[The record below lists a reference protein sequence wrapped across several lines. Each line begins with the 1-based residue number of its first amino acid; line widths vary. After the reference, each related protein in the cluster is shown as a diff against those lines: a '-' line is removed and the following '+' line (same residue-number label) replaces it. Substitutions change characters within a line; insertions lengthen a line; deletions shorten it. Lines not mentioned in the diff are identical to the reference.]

1 MYGYAFTSPSYRAQP
16 LEDFSVTSEGFNVLC
31 AHSDID
37 SPVSEYAHITASQI
51 ESTGLDYIALGH
63 IHTKDAIMKKGPTI
77 YAYSG
82 CIAGRDFSEY
92 GEKGGILLTL
102 SEVNGEK
109 EVKAERVTFCPWI
122 YKTEN
127 ISIEG
132 AVSQSEAAELIRNAL
147 SSDLTRKS
155 GYEYITRL
163 SLSGNIRFELDEELL
178 ISKLSELGVTE
189 VLDNTYCLS
198 ELGELKNDY
207 SIRGEFYR
215 QIEPMLSSD
224 DPKVRKRALKAL
236 HIGLSALSG
245 AELNID

>member
-1 MYGYAFTSPSYRAQP
+1 
-16 LEDFSVTSEGFNVLC
+16 
-31 AHSDID
+31 
-37 SPVSEYAHITASQI
+37 
-51 ESTGLDYIALGH
+51 
-63 IHTKDAIMKKGPTI
+63 MKKGSTL

-102 SEVNGEK
+102 SEENGEK
-109 EVKAERVTFCPWI
+109 EAKAERVTFCPWI

-127 ISIEG
+127 ISLEG
-132 AVSQSEAAELIRNAL
+132 AASQSEAVDLIRKAL
-147 SSDLTRKS
+147 SEDRTRKS

-178 ISKLSELGVTE
+178 ISNLSELGVTE
-189 VLDNTYCLS
+189 LLDNTYCLS
-198 ELGELKNDY
+198 DLSELKNDY

-224 DPKVRKRALKAL
+224 DPKTRKRALKAL
-236 HIGLSALSG
+236 HLGLSALNG
-245 AELNID
+245 ADLKID